1 MRSKKALGTTTRNF
15 SRLFHGAD
23 RGGRRYPNRL
33 EDLAAVSLT
42 FTADS
47 KPSFAVLLDDDLL
60 ECLEILLDV
69 QPLELVTGSR
79 KRLVQF
85 LSHYQCQKVAQYVAG
100 DVGIVLVDTWMRLFP
115 QRSRQRS
122 LANAA

>member
-23 RGGRRYPNRL
+23 RGGKRYPDRL
-33 EDLAAVSLT
+33 EDLVAVSLT

-47 KPSFAVLLDDDLL
+47 KPFAVLLDDDLL

-69 QPLELVTGSR
+69 QPLEW
-79 KRLVQF
+79 
-85 LSHYQCQKVAQYVAG
+85 VAG
-100 DVGIVLVDTWMRLFP
+100 DVGIVLVDTWVRLFP